1 MLDSKQIKT
10 LGLRFARALQTTVK
24 TVGVFTV
31 DHKSS
36 ERPIQQS
43 FLLLNNLLK
52 EVGQFTLG
60 FIDNQVMLNNLLTT
74 DSSLRH
80 LETEFLKRGVA
91 AITFEPGLT
100 VARYTKVIQVLSA
113 NINDIEA
120 VGGFLVFL
128 EQHEVDGVRILPA
141 AKNQKKNDQGDT
153 IIDTDSE
160 SYILSKQ
167 MPEEQAPRDFLDAI
181 DSLLESGCF
190 DPSTRSEV
198 ISNFAT
204 NGMDGSGYGVPI
216 DVPKLEVVQDG
227 EVVGPANEQL
237 NLGGLAT
244 GGSRS
249 GGGGGTGH
257 VGSGGSGGPGG
268 NGSGVVGAGSGGNGG
283 GGAGQALHAAA
294 GHGGAGVI
302 TVVSGAAAVPGPDI
316 PGAGPGGFPG
326 GTAPAAGSAPNDATG
341 SGGGESGTSG
351 GLPNV
356 GFRGNVGDS
365 GSSFLE
371 LVDRSVTRS
380 LMEEKGNPQKS
391 YASLVRILRNT
402 GVDKVLERFPEERRD
417 ELRSLTAEQLAME
430 FMEDTALQIAGQKL
444 QAAGPDGSHK
454 ILIEEEVVHVLARSL
469 QATHKADRLAQ
480 KLTKF
485 IQDYAVPQ
493 NIQERIREELQW
505 TAFTNSKKYT
515 RLLEI
520 KNYSN
525 IEFRRFLE
533 LLKEL
538 VVQRE
543 MDRATSLASHY
554 FDFLDDPNCKIET
567 TELSRAPELIRTIP
581 LAHVGFAAKTAE
593 RLGRALQREDL
604 SEFVHFQAANTLTV
618 LAQSIAAFE
627 NFADV
632 VTIGAALES
641 SNHRDP
647 ERHKKCCGIGLAR
660 LLPAAAVERIIELY
674 LLQRGDSGWSK
685 VAATLLRFA
694 APGSIESVFSRL
706 IVDEDARNRLSLV
719 RLVSQLGK
727 GSVDVA
733 CRYLEDERWYV
744 VRNMCGVLAEIKDP
758 QLVEHIAPA
767 LRHPDARVQKA
778 TLKALVKSR
787 DAEAATVL
795 AAALPKLAPEI
806 LDEALDELMYLR
818 HEGAI
823 ADLETFV
830 SGRHG
835 NLASMKKAVQALGS
849 VDDDAAVYALARL
862 FRMEELDSA
871 VRRASLAAVGKHRS
885 AIAKTMLEEFAASW
899 GPLTEEAK
907 VELERRKATR
917 SGS

>member
-31 DHKSS
+31 EHKSA

-74 DSSLRH
+74 DPSLRH

-91 AITFEPGLT
+91 ALTFEPGLT

-113 NINDIEA
+113 HVDKIEA

-128 EQHEVDGVRILPA
+128 EQHEVEGVRILPA

-216 DVPKLEVVQDG
+216 DVPNLQVVKEG
-227 EVVGPANEQL
+227 EVVGPVNEQL
-237 NLGGLAT
+237 NIGGLGG
-244 GGSRS
+244 S
-249 GGGGGTGH
+249 GGGGN
-257 VGSGGSGGPGG
+257 GGVARGDTA
-268 NGSGVVGAGSGGNGG
+268 VSGGNGG
-283 GGAGQALHAAA
+283 GGGHALYAAA
-294 GHGGAGVI
+294 GRGGSGVVTAGTGVSGTAVGSVGSGIPESMVHGGAG
-302 TVVSGAAAVPGPDI
+302 
-316 PGAGPGGFPG
+316 GGV
-326 GTAPAAGSAPNDATG
+326 AAGDVSSSGISSG
-341 SGGGESGTSG
+341 SGSPAGNGGGQAGGGGPS
-351 GLPNV
+351 GLPNLA
-356 GFRGNVGDS
+356 GFRSKAADPGA
-365 GSSFLE
+365 SSFLE
-371 LVDRSVTRS
+371 LVDASVTRS
-380 LMEEKGNPQKS
+380 LVEDKGNPQKS

-430 FMEDTALQIAGQKL
+430 FMEDTALQIAAQKL
-444 QAAGPDGSHK
+444 QTVATTDSHK
-454 ILIEEEVVHVLARSL
+454 VLIEEEVVHVLARSL

-493 NIQERIREELQW
+493 NIQDRIREELQW
-505 TAFTNSKKYT
+505 TSFTNSKKYA

-543 MDRATSLASHY
+543 MDRATALASHY
-554 FDFLDDPNCKIET
+554 FDFLDEPDCKIET
-567 TELSRAPELIRTIP
+567 NELSRAPELIRTIP
-581 LAHVGFAAKTAE
+581 LAQVGFASKTAE

-627 NFADV
+627 NFQDV
-632 VTIGAALES
+632 ISIGVALET
-641 SNHRDP
+641 SNNRDF

-660 LLPAAAVERIIELY
+660 LLPATAVERIIELY
-674 LLQRGDSGWSK
+674 LAQRGDSTWSK
-685 VAATLLRFA
+685 MAATLLRFA
-694 APGSIESVFSRL
+694 APGSIESVFARL

-758 QLVEHIAPA
+758 KLVEHIAPA

-778 TLKALVKSR
+778 ALKALVKSR
-787 DAEAATVL
+787 DAEAAMVL

-806 LDEALDELMYLR
+806 LDEALDELLYLR

-835 NLASMKKAVQALGS
+835 NLACMKKAVQALGS
-849 VDDDAAVYALARL
+849 IEDDAAVYALARL
-862 FRMEELDSA
+862 FRLEELDGA
-871 VRRASLAAVGKHRS
+871 VRRASLAAVGKHKS
-885 AIAKTMLEEFAASW
+885 SIAHNLLEEFAASW

-907 VELERRKATR
+907 AELERRKTR
-917 SGS
+917 

>member
-31 DHKSS
+31 EHKSA

-60 FIDNQVMLNNLLTT
+60 FIDNQVMLNNLLT
-74 DSSLRH
+74 SEPSLH
-80 LETEFLKRGVA
+80 GLETEFLKRGVA

-100 VARYTKVIQVLSA
+100 LGRYTKVIQVLA
-113 NINDIEA
+113 AKVNDLEA
-120 VGGFLVFL
+120 TGGLMVFL
-128 EQHEVDGVRILPA
+128 ERNEVDGVRILPA
-141 AKNQKKNDQGDT
+141 AKNQKKNEHGDT

-167 MPEEQAPRDFLDAI
+167 MPEEQAPREFLDAI

-190 DPSTRSEV
+190 DPAARSEV
-198 ISNFAT
+198 ISTFAT
-204 NGMDGSGYGVPI
+204 GGGMDGAGYGVPI
-216 DVPKLEVVQDG
+216 DIPKLEVVKEG
-227 EVVGPANEQL
+227 EVVAPANEQL
-237 NLGGLAT
+237 NFGGLGSGVPGTGTGAGGGYGSGGGAGGPGT
-244 GGSRS
+244 SGGFGGSGGFGSGGFRGGAVTGS
-249 GGGGGTGH
+249 GGGGGHALYAAAGQ
-257 VGSGGSGGPGG
+257 S
-268 NGSGVVGAGSGGNGG
+268 GSGVASVAGAAAIPAGTPSGIPGDSSAAPGSVGGAGSR
-283 GGAGQALHAAA
+283 
-294 GHGGAGVI
+294 
-302 TVVSGAAAVPGPDI
+302 
-316 PGAGPGGFPG
+316 
-326 GTAPAAGSAPNDATG
+326 AGS
-341 SGGGESGTSG
+341 ESGLP
-351 GLPNV
+351 GLP
-356 GFRGNVGDS
+356 GFRTKSGDPNS
-365 GSSFLE
+365 SSFLE
-371 LVDRSVTRS
+371 LVDASVTRS
-380 LMEEKGNPQKS
+380 LLEEKGNPQKS
-391 YASLVRILRNT
+391 YASLVRILKNT
-402 GVDKVLERFPEERRD
+402 GVDKVLERFPEEKRD
-417 ELRSLTAEQLAME
+417 SMRSLTAEQLAME
-430 FMEDTALQIAGQKL
+430 FMEDTALQIAGEKL
-444 QAAGPDGSHK
+444 QAAATGRSNK

-505 TAFTNSKKYT
+505 TSFTASKKYA
-515 RLLEI
+515 RLMEI

-538 VVQRE
+538 VTQRE
-543 MDRATSLASHY
+543 MDRATGLASHY
-554 FDFLDDPNCKIET
+554 FDFLDNPNCKIET

-581 LAHVGFAAKTAE
+581 LAQVGFAAKTAE

-604 SEFVHFQAANTLTV
+604 AEFVHFQAANTLTV

-632 VTIGAALES
+632 VTIGTALEL

-647 ERHKKCCGIGLAR
+647 ERHKKCCAIGLSR

-674 LLQRGDSGWSK
+674 LQQRGDSAWTK
-685 VAATLLRFA
+685 TATTLLRFA
-694 APGSIESVFSRL
+694 APGSIENVFSRL
-706 IVDEDARNRLSLV
+706 IVEEDARNRLSLV

-758 QLVEHIAPA
+758 KLVEHIAPA

-787 DAEAATVL
+787 DPEAATVL
-795 AAALPKLAPEI
+795 AASLTKLAPEI

-823 ADLETFV
+823 ADLESFV

-849 VDDDAAVYALARL
+849 VEDEAAVHALARL
-862 FRMEELDSA
+862 FRMEELDGA
-871 VRRASLAAVGKHRS
+871 VRRACLSAVGKHKAEIS
-885 AIAKTMLEEFAASW
+885 QKMLEEFAASW
-899 GPLTEEAK
+899 GQLTEEAK
-907 VELERRKATR
+907 TELSRRKGTK
-917 SGS
+917 

>member
-31 DHKSS
+31 EHKSA

-52 EVGQFTLG
+52 EVGQFTFG
-60 FIDNQVMLNNLLTT
+60 FIDNQVMLNNLLTNEP
-74 DSSLRH
+74 SLH
-80 LETEFLKRGVA
+80 SLETEFLKRGVA

-100 VARYTKVIQVLSA
+100 LGRYTKVIQVLA
-113 NINDIEA
+113 AKVNDLEA
-120 VGGFLVFL
+120 TGGLMVFL
-128 EQHEVDGVRILPA
+128 ERNEVDGVRILPA
-141 AKNQKKNDQGDT
+141 AKNQKKNEHGDT

-167 MPEEQAPRDFLDAI
+167 MPEEQAPREFLDAI

-190 DPSTRSEV
+190 DPAARSEV
-198 ISNFAT
+198 ISTFAT
-204 NGMDGSGYGVPI
+204 GGMDGAGYGVPI
-216 DVPKLEVVQDG
+216 DIPKLEVVKEG
-227 EVVGPANEQL
+227 EVVAPANEQL
-237 NLGGLAT
+237 NFGGM
-244 GGSRS
+244 
-249 GGGGGTGH
+249 
-257 VGSGGSGGPGG
+257 GSGGSGR
-268 NGSGVVGAGSGGNGG
+268 GSGTGAGGGHGSGSGAGGSGSGGGFGSGSGGFGG
-283 GGAGQALHAAA
+283 GGHALYAAA
-294 GHGGAGVI
+294 GQGGPGIGSAGATSAPI
-302 TVVSGAAAVPGPDI
+302 AGAAAVPAGT
-316 PGAGPGGFPG
+316 PGGIAADGSATPGSAGGAGAHAGIESGPGGLP
-326 GTAPAAGSAPNDATG
+326 
-341 SGGGESGTSG
+341 
-351 GLPNV
+351 GLP
-356 GFRGNVGDS
+356 GFRNKAGDPNS
-365 GSSFLE
+365 SSFLE
-371 LVDRSVTRS
+371 LVDASVTRS
-380 LMEEKGNPQKS
+380 LLEEKGNPQKS
-391 YASLVRILRNT
+391 YSSLVRILKNT
-402 GVDKVLERFPEERRD
+402 GVDKVLERFPEEKRD
-417 ELRSLTAEQLAME
+417 SMRSLTAEQLAME
-430 FMEDTALQIAGQKL
+430 FMEDTALQIAGEKL
-444 QAAGPDGSHK
+444 QAAATGRSNK

-505 TAFTNSKKYT
+505 TSFNSSKKYA

-538 VVQRE
+538 VTQRE
-543 MDRATSLASHY
+543 MDRATALASHY
-554 FDFLDDPNCKIET
+554 FDFLDDPNCKIEN

-581 LAHVGFAAKTAE
+581 LAQVGFAAKTAE

-604 SEFVHFQAANTLTV
+604 AEFVHFQAANTLTV

-632 VTIGAALES
+632 VTIGTALEL

-647 ERHKKCCGIGLAR
+647 QRHKKCCAIGLTR
-660 LLPAAAVERIIELY
+660 VLPAAAVERIIELY
-674 LLQRGDSGWSK
+674 LQQRGDSAWSK
-685 VAATLLRFA
+685 TSTTLLRFA
-694 APGSIESVFSRL
+694 APASIENVFSRL
-706 IVDEDARNRLSLV
+706 IVEEDARNRLSLV
-719 RLVSQLGK
+719 RLVAQLGK
-727 GSVDVA
+727 SSVDVA

-758 QLVEHIAPA
+758 KLVEHIAPA

-795 AAALPKLAPEI
+795 AASLPKLAPEI

-823 ADLETFV
+823 ADLESFV

-849 VDDDAAVYALARL
+849 IEDEAAVYALARL
-862 FRMEELDSA
+862 FRMEELDGA
-871 VRRASLAAVGKHRS
+871 IRRACLIAVGKHKAEIS
-885 AIAKTMLEEFAASW
+885 QKMLEEFAASW

-907 VELERRKATR
+907 AELARRKAVTKR
-917 SGS
+917 